1 MTEDPVK
8 LYVIVMAILLCVLSY
23 VAFDSYRQSA
33 ALDAAIARAP
43 REAEQ
48 MKQLASEVKA
58 LVDQIQK
65 SELRDGGE
73 KVLIERV
80 EKNSRLTRS
89 GYEPDVVPLG
99 RGIKGVERRFKFTYG
114 SGRASP
120 ALRREEIV
128 RFCEAV
134 ERASGGIVK
143 TIELQLRRATGDG
156 LPDVGKAE
164 KVTDERYKA
173 EIVFG
178 LRVVD

>member
-8 LYVIVMAILLCVLSY
+8 LYVIVMGILLLVLSY
-23 VAFDSYRQSA
+23 VAYDSWAQASA
-33 ALDAAIARAP
+33 YEAAIARAP

-58 LVDQIQK
+58 LVDQIAK

-80 EKNSRLTRS
+80 EKTMNLTHSRFSSDT
-89 GYEPDVVPLG
+89 VNIG
-99 RGIKGVERRFKFTYG
+99 RGVRGKERRFNYEFGQGK
-114 SGRASP
+114 ASP
-120 ALRREEIV
+120 PLRRGEVV
-128 RFCEAV
+128 RFCESV

-143 TIELQLRRATGDG
+143 TIELHLRRATGEGQQD
-156 LPDVGKAE
+156 PGKTE
-164 KVTDERYKA
+164 KVTDDQYKVDV
-173 EIVFG
+173 VFG

>member
-23 VAFDSYRQSA
+23 VAYDSYKQA
-33 ALDAAIARAP
+33 AAFEAAINRAP

-58 LVDQIQK
+58 LVDQIAK

-80 EKNSRLTRS
+80 EKTMNMTRS
-89 GYEPDVVPLG
+89 QYGSDTVPIG
-99 RGIKGVERRFKFTYG
+99 RGIKGKEKRFTYDYGGGRG
-114 SGRASP
+114 SP
-120 ALRREEIV
+120 PLRRNEV
-128 RFCEAV
+128 AKFCESV

-143 TIELQLRRATGDG
+143 TIELVLRRATGDG
-156 LPDVGKAE
+156 APEVGKTE
-164 KVTDERYKA
+164 KVTDDRYKA
-173 EIVFG
+173 KIVFG